1 MMTKEAGLIAL
12 KEESEARSITA
23 QLGLC
28 RELKGTHI
36 IQEFVIGKR
45 KTEDLSDVEI
55 EMILRAWESRY
66 HIPRALLTPGEK
78 MQVLVDN
85 VKLTKE
91 EKETNEEF
99 DRRQV
104 KHIEE
109 YVRTILA

>member
-1 MMTKEAGLIAL
+1 MTKEAGLIAL

>member
-1 MMTKEAGLIAL
+1 MMTKEAGVIAL

-45 KTEDLSDVEI
+45 KTENLSDVEI
-55 EMILRAWESRY
+55 EMVLNAWESRHY
-66 HIPRALLTPGEK
+66 VPRALLTPGEEI
-78 MQVLVDN
+78 QILVDN
-85 VKLTKE
+85 LKLTKE
-91 EKETNEEF
+91 EKETDEEF
-99 DRRQV
+99 DRRKV
-104 KHIEE
+104 KHIER

>member
-1 MMTKEAGLIAL
+1 MTQEARLTAS
-12 KEESEARSITA
+12 KEESEARSVVS
-23 QLGLC
+23 QLGL
-28 RELKGTHI
+28 RRDLRGTYI

-45 KTEDLSDVEI
+45 KTEKLSDLEVK
-55 EMILRAWESRY
+55 MVLDAWDSRY
-66 HIPRALLTPGEK
+66 CVPRALLTPGEK

-91 EKETNEEF
+91 EKETDKEF

-104 KHIEE
+104 KQIEK

>member
-1 MMTKEAGLIAL
+1 MTKEAGVIAL

>member
-1 MMTKEAGLIAL
+1 MTKEAGFIAL
-12 KEESEARSITA
+12 KEESEGRSITA

-28 RELKGTHI
+28 RELKGTQI

-45 KTEDLSDVEI
+45 KTEDLSNVEVD
-55 EMILRAWESRY
+55 MVLSAWESRY

-109 YVRTILA
+109 YVKTILA